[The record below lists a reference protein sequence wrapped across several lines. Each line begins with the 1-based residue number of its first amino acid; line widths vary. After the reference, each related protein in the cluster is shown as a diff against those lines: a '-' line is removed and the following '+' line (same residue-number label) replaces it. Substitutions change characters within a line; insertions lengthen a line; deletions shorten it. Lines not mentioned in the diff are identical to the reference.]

1 MPIVHSHLAVIA
13 VLLFAIPGTGHADT
27 MEPYSPPLFE
37 SAAAN
42 EPTPRLAVSTDPI
55 GLLSG
60 SYALSA
66 TYVASH
72 HVGVRADVTI
82 FEDVPLIASTGW
94 RASINAPIYL
104 DRALSGP
111 YVEPGVAVAERLAG
125 IGLLGGSAD
134 GSMAPYAVPIHTRTV
149 EPQIFVGWQW
159 LYRSRLSIA
168 GAIGVARQFLNDGSG
183 TSYSIPQSYLRVG
196 LAF

>member
-1 MPIVHSHLAVIA
+1 MPIAHRHLVWI
-13 VLLFAIPGTGHADT
+13 VLVFGPAAAHADS
-27 MEPYSPPLFE
+27 MDPYSPPLFE
-37 SAAAN
+37 QAAP
-42 EPTPRLAVSTDPI
+42 EPTAPRLAVATDPI
-55 GLLSG
+55 GLVSG

-72 HVGVRADVTI
+72 HVGIRADVTI
-82 FEDVPLIASTGW
+82 FEDVPLLASTGW

-168 GAIGVARQFLNDGSG
+168 AAIGAARQFVNDGTG
-183 TSYSIPQSYLRVG
+183 ASYSIPLSYLRVG

>member
-1 MPIVHSHLAVIA
+1 MPIAHRYLACITVA
-13 VLLFAIPGTGHADT
+13 TVASFGTAHADT
-27 MEPYSPPLFE
+27 MEPYSPPSFE
-37 SAAAN
+37 AAADSP
-42 EPTPRLAVSTDPI
+42 PTPRLAVSTDPI

-72 HVGVRADVTI
+72 HVGVRADVSI
-82 FEDVPLIASTGW
+82 FEDVPLLASTGW
-94 RASINAPIYL
+94 RASLNAPIYL

-168 GAIGVARQFLNDGSG
+168 GAIGVARQFVNDGSG